1 MLIGVHTLFLVIH
14 VCDETVVQ
22 SDVQHSLRVISSQ
35 LPITISQT

>member
-1 MLIGVHTLFLVIH
+1 MLIGVHTVIH

-22 SDVQHSLRVISSQ
+22 SDVQPSLRVISSQ